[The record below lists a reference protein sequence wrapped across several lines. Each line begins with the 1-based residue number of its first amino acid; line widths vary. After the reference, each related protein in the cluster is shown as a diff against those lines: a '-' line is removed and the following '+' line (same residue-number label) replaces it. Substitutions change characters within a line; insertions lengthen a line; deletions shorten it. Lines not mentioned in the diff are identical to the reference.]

1 MWLIFALIPPILNAI
16 DSLGEK
22 FLSEKHI
29 ENPIVI
35 ILNEGWIYAIFGILL
50 LIFHHI
56 DLLPFWQTISLLLSG
71 MVFVY
76 YLIPYFKALQ
86 NEDSSRVIPLFQ
98 FIPLLVLL
106 FSFIFLHEMISSNQ
120 LLGFIITFIGAFL
133 LTVEKGESKIFKPR
147 KAFWYMLLAS
157 FLYSLAP
164 ILFKYVVI
172 QTDFWTAF
180 FYQAIGGGL
189 GALSLLVVPIYRKNW
204 FGEGMHLPRLTWGIM
219 SFNQTL
225 AILAEMSSSFAF
237 SLAPVALVSVITGTQ
252 SFFVLIF
259 ALILSLKFPHTLS
272 EDIRKNT
279 LIVKAISI
287 LLIFLGLIFISI

>member
-1 MWLIFALIPPILNAI
+1 MWIIFALIPPILNAI

-35 ILNEGWIYAIFGILL
+35 ILNEGWIYGIFGIFIFL
-50 LIFHHI
+50 FHHI
-56 DLLPFWQTISLLLSG
+56 NLLPFEEIIPLLFSG

-98 FIPLLVLL
+98 FIPILILL
-106 FSFIFLHEMISSNQ
+106 FSFIFLREIITRNQ
-120 LLGFIITFIGAFL
+120 LLGFVITFVGAFL
-133 LTVEKGESKIFKPR
+133 LTVEKGESKILKPR

-180 FYQAIGGGL
+180 FYQCVGGGL
-189 GALSLLVVPIYRKNW
+189 GALSLLIIPAYRKSW
-204 FGEGMHLPRLTWGIM
+204 SGEGMHLPWTTWGIM

-259 ALILSLKFPHTLS
+259 ALILSLKFPHILS

-279 LIVKAISI
+279 LVVKSISI
-287 LLIFLGLIFISI
+287 ILIFAGLIFISV